1 MSAAVKAMCDRLVA
15 ERTASLIAT
24 GQGRAAFTAYL
35 AGLESRYPHDPAMR
49 TYVARSRALLNREVA
64 GGD

>member
-35 AGLESRYPHDPAMR
+35 AGLESRPLDPAMR
-49 TYVARSRALLNREVA
+49 TYVERSKRLLAGREITD
-64 GGD
+64 GH